1 MPTPPHRARRT
12 ATAAALLTALAATML
27 ACTGPSPSP
36 AGAAPSAAPV
46 TATTTPAT
54 TTSSRPAATPTSVAV
69 SEEPDVQAA
78 TAAGAEFLDVFA
90 TALNDGDST
99 DLRRWAAPG
108 CGWCESVAQQVDDLA
123 LADDSTGTGP
133 ATVARHR
140 FDAITARGGREAPG
154 KYVVEVGADHL
165 VTTTWEEPPGTR
177 QLHIG
182 TPERLVL
189 ALALTQRDDGW
200 QVDGV
205 RVVEGG

>member
-12 ATAAALLTALAATML
+12 ATAAALLTALTAMML

-46 TATTTPAT
+46 TSTTTATTTP
-54 TTSSRPAATPTSVAV
+54 SRPAATPTSVAV

-78 TAAGAEFLDVFA
+78 TAAGAEFFDVFA

-108 CGWCESVAQQVDDLA
+108 CAWCESVAQQVDDLA
-123 LADDSTGTGP
+123 LADDSTGTGA

-140 FDAITARGGREAPG
+140 FDAITARGGREAAG
-154 KYVVEVGADHL
+154 KYVVEVGADHV
-165 VTTTWEEPPGTR
+165 VTTIWEESPGAH

-182 TPERLVL
+182 APERLVL